1 MVDVKDLT
9 SFKWATVVANAPL
22 SIQLDGDSQPL
33 ALIPDTLVDPLTLSA
48 GDRVRVELSLRKV
61 VVHGVA
67 SGVVGVEAGRLEM
80 TAAAA
85 APAGWLLAQGQSLL
99 RSQYPR
105 LFAAIGTAYGAAD
118 STRFNLPD
126 MRGRVPVGQD
136 TAQTEF
142 DTRGEKGGIKSTNH
156 GFVVEAVNSGNSQDG
171 GSAYQNS
178 ARGDV
183 EAWVTQG
190 GGSAVT
196 LMSFI
201 RAVGGA
207 IRGTST
213 VNTEVRSGRYTSTN
227 LQPYIAINY
236 IIKI

>member
-1 MVDVKDLT
+1 MDVKDLT

-80 TAAAA
+80 TAAAS

-126 MRGRVPVGQD
+126 LRGRVPVGQD
-136 TAQTEF
+136 ASQTEF
-142 DTRGEKGGIKSTNH
+142 DTRGEKGGEK
-156 GFVVEAVNSGNSQDG
+156 
-171 GSAYQNS
+171 
-178 ARGDV
+178 
-183 EAWVTQG
+183 
-190 GGSAVT
+190 AVT
-196 LMSFI
+196 LSVSAMPSHSHTI
-201 RAVGGA
+201 RRGTRGSGPAQTMVNVGTIDSGNTNNRYILADGVETLVADNNGGGGA
-207 IRGTST
+207 H
-213 VNTEVRSGRYTSTN
+213 NN
-227 LQPYIAINY
+227 LQPYITINY